1 MVLQTEI
8 YVKTFIINI
17 KLIKY
22 FLYYKIIFHNIMN
35 VDNLPSDVINII
47 KKFLPKNLL
56 FYTSKDNFER
66 YYINFRL
73 LNTSDLSKKNTI
85 LNIENDYFIRKN
97 YLLYLK
103 SNNISKNRYLNM
115 LIRKDYDYILK
126 TIINTKYNHWKKI
139 KNYYYKG
146 NRYPTYIIFLENLC
160 IKYNSNKCRLVI
172 NDVSKEDSKLRKKR
186 YKKIKTIT
194 NRWKN

>member
-1 MVLQTEI
+1 M
-8 YVKTFIINI
+8 NI
-17 KLIKY
+17 
-22 FLYYKIIFHNIMN
+22 
-35 VDNLPSDVINII
+35 DNLPSDVVNII
-47 KKFLPKNLL
+47 KNFLPKNIL
-56 FYTSKDNFER
+56 FYTSKVNFEK
-66 YYINFRL
+66 YYIKFRL

-97 YLLYLK
+97 YLFYLK

-115 LIRKDYDYILK
+115 IIRKDYDYILK
-126 TIINTKYNHWKKI
+126 TIINEKYNRWNNL

-172 NDVSKEDSKLRKKR
+172 NNISKKDSKLRKKR

-194 NRWKN
+194 NRWKS